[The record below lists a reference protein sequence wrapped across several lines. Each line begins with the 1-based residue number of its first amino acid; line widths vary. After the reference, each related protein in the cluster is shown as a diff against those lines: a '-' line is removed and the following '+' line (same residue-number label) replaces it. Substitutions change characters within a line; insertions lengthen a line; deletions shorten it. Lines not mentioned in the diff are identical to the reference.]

1 MKKHRVLIVVLL
13 LALLALLDGVALWFW
28 LRCCVL
34 PWSQNKPPSQSC
46 RLAKAESRRWW
57 SLARSLR

>member
-1 MKKHRVLIVVLL
+1 MKKHRVLIVVML

-34 PWSQNKPPSQSC
+34 P
-46 RLAKAESRRWW
+46 
-57 SLARSLR
+57 